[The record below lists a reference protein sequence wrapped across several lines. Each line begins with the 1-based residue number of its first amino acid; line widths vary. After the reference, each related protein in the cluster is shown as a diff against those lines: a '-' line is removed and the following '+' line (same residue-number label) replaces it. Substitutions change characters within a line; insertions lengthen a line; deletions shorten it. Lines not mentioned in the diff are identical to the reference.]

1 MMDIHKSVEM
11 ADFLTFERTHW
22 GGGLGMGERKELIMI
37 TSLVGLLQKQVNWK
51 VKGDNSKIMKFYLNQ
66 SQRWRVRKVS
76 IQRN

>member
-1 MMDIHKSVEM
+1 MLDMNKGGEV
-11 ADFLTFERTHW
+11 ADLWSLERTNW

>member
-1 MMDIHKSVEM
+1 MDIHKSVEM
-11 ADFLTFERTHW
+11 ADFLTFEWRGHT
-22 GGGLGMGERKELIMI
+22 GGWVRDGERKELIMI